1 MARYLQRVGA
11 FAVRRRRSV
20 LLGWLAILVALF
32 AFAVLGAG
40 SFADSSSIP
49 GSPAQRS
56 LDQMDRAFPSPD
68 GGSAQIVFTAPPGH
82 RLDERGL
89 ATALHATVAAA
100 AHVDGVTSVSDPLT
114 DGPVT
119 KDGRTAEADV
129 QLTALEDDVT
139 PATLDGLT
147 ATAKPSTAAGM
158 DVHVGGDAYAGG
170 GAPVGLTEGVGL
182 LVALIVL
189 VITLGSL
196 RAAGL
201 PLLTAIIGIAGT
213 FAGMMGFASL
223 VGIPDS
229 ALTLSVM
236 LGLAVG
242 IDYALFIVSRHRT
255 QLAGG
260 MAVDAS
266 IARSVATAGGAV
278 VFAGVTVMIA
288 LAGLTVANV
297 PMLTGMGLSAAGA
310 VGLAVLL
317 ALSLV
322 PALLGFAGERLVPAP
337 GSRTARRLACAADP
351 GGRPPLGARWVGA
364 ITAHPVRATIACVL
378 LLGTMAVPAAQLKL
392 ALTDNG
398 SEPAS
403 SPARQTYDRVADA
416 FGPGT
421 NGPLVVLVTGDSRS
435 AVQAAAGS
443 ARDQLGSAA
452 GVAAVSGVDMA
463 DAGDAARVVLT
474 PTTGPTDPH
483 TKDLVTRLQADAATV
498 ARETGASVAV
508 TGQTAVDI
516 DVAKRLGEAVVPFTI
531 VVVGLS
537 FLLLMLAFRSIWIPL
552 KATGGFLLSVGA
564 AFGAAV
570 AVFQW
575 GWLAGP
581 LGISHEGPVAS
592 FMPTIVMAVLFGL
605 AMDYEVFLV
614 SSIRE
619 EYHHGG
625 DARGAIVRGARSS
638 ARVVTAA
645 AVIMVAVF
653 ASFLTTTDAD
663 IKAIAFTLA
672 VGVLVDAFVVR
683 MTLVPAVLALLG
695 ERAWWL
701 PRWLDRRLPDVD
713 IEGAKLERIAA

>member
-1 MARYLQRVGA
+1 MARFLHRVGA

-20 LLGWLAILVALF
+20 LVGWLAILIALI
-32 AFAVLGAG
+32 AFAGLSGG
-40 SFADSSSIP
+40 SFATSSSIP

-56 LDQMDRAFPSPD
+56 LDQMDRSFPSPE
-68 GGSAQIVFTAPPGH
+68 GASAQIVFTAAAGH
-82 RLDERGL
+82 RLDERAL
-89 ATALHATVAAA
+89 ASALHATVGAA
-100 AHVDGVTSVSDPLT
+100 AHVDGVTSVSDPIA
-114 DGPVT
+114 DGPMT
-119 KDGRTAEADV
+119 KDGRTAVADV
-129 QLTALEDDVT
+129 QLKALKDDVT
-139 PATLDGLT
+139 QGTLDALT
-147 ATAKPSTAAGM
+147 ATAAPSAAAGI

-170 GAPVGLTEGVGL
+170 GSPVGLTEGIGL

-201 PLLTAIIGIAGT
+201 PLLTAIIGIVGTVAGLT
-213 FAGMMGFASL
+213 GFASV
-223 VGIPDS
+223 VGIPDT

-260 MAVDAS
+260 MAVEAS
-266 IARSVATAGGAV
+266 IARAVATAGGAV

-288 LAGLTVANV
+288 LAGLIVANV

-322 PALLGFAGERLVPAP
+322 PALLGVAGGRLIPGP
-337 GSRTARRLACAADP
+337 GSRTARRLAAAKDP
-351 GGRPPLGARWVGA
+351 QTRQPLGARWVGA
-364 ITAHPVRATIACVL
+364 ITAHPVRATIACAL
-378 LLGTMAVPAAQLKL
+378 LLGTMAVPAAKLQL

-398 SEPAS
+398 SEPKTS
-403 SPARQTYDRVADA
+403 QARQTYDLVADR

-421 NGPLVVLVTGDSRS
+421 NGPLVVLVTGDSRDT
-435 AVQAAAGS
+435 VRAAAGR
-443 ARDQLGSAA
+443 AREELGSAR
-452 GVAAVSGVDMA
+452 GVASVSSVQLA
-463 DAGDAARVVLT
+463 EAGDAARVVIT
-474 PTTGPTDPH
+474 PTTGPSDPQ
-483 TKDLVTRLQADAATV
+483 TKALVTRLQSDAAAV
-498 ARETGASVAV
+498 ARQTATDVAV

-516 DVAKRLGEAVVPFTI
+516 DVAKRLGAAVVPFTI

-537 FLLLMLAFRSIWIPL
+537 FLLLMLAFRSVWIPL

-645 AVIMVAVF
+645 AVIMVGVF
-653 ASFLTTTDAD
+653 ASFLTTTDPD

-683 MTLVPAVLALLG
+683 MTLVPAVLSLLG
-695 ERAWWL
+695 DRAWWL

-713 IEGAKLERIAA
+713 IEGAQLEEIPA